1 MAVKVNNM
9 LQKELQLKVES
20 TYFWTDS
27 QTVIKYIN
35 NDTARFHTFV
45 ANRVA
50 LIRDGSQPHQWKYVG
65 TSSNP
70 ADDCSRGLAVD
81 CFLKNRRWT
90 DGPDFLHK
98 AENQWPKTTIGN
110 SAEELADDPEVKK
123 KLVVNTALTE
133 EATDTM
139 EKLLTR
145 FSSWYQ
151 LCRCV
156 AWILRVK
163 KYLRKICHDRDDDRV
178 DNGDDDGR
186 KNDENEEHGNITDL
200 LNVADMQEAER
211 AVIVYVQTKAYPE
224 EIMTLKELQLRSN
237 DSQPED
243 DFHTS

>member
-70 ADDCSRGLAVD
+70 ADDCSKGLAVD

-98 AENQWPKTTIGN
+98 AETSGQRLPL
-110 SAEELADDPEVKK
+110 E
-123 KLVVNTALTE
+123 TAL
-133 EATDTM
+133 
-139 EKLLTR
+139 K
-145 FSSWYQ
+145 S
-151 LCRCV
+151 
-156 AWILRVK
+156 
-163 KYLRKICHDRDDDRV
+163 
-178 DNGDDDGR
+178 
-186 KNDENEEHGNITDL
+186 
-200 LNVADMQEAER
+200 
-211 AVIVYVQTKAYPE
+211 
-224 EIMTLKELQLRSN
+224 
-237 DSQPED
+237 
-243 DFHTS
+243 